1 MARTAELEGQFAGTA
16 TIPVIV
22 EPGRDV
28 LKEMDAE
35 FGPPAAKT
43 SGHADKSL

>member
-1 MARTAELEGQFAGTA
+1 MARTAELEGQFAGS

-22 EPGRDV
+22 EPTRDV

-35 FGPPAAKT
+35 FGPPATKPSA
-43 SGHADKSL
+43 GQDKSL